1 VISVYP
7 CLREAALARARY
19 LIFVL
24 PILFSACGQTDNPAG
39 GSNPTP
45 TAAPTATV
53 TACQGQTLLKGTAPI
68 PAQAVLFTEF
78 TLKASG
84 RVDVSIDWTRADA
97 TMRIA
102 IVQGQCNANDFKA
115 NTCTKLLDVK
125 APPKP
130 AKGSVN
136 LVADTYSVAFESQ
149 SNFKDMLSY
158 SVVRADAGC
167 PVP

>member
-1 VISVYP
+1 VYP
-7 CLREAALARARY
+7 SLREAALARARH
-19 LIFVL
+19 LILALPFVL
-24 PILFSACGQTDNPAG
+24 SGCGQNDNPVG

-53 TACQGQTLLKGTAPI
+53 TACQGQTLLKGSAPI
-68 PAQAVLFTEF
+68 PARAVLFTEF

-84 RVDVSIDWTRADA
+84 RVDVSIDWTRTDA

-102 IVQGQCNANDFKA
+102 IVQGQCNADDFNA

-136 LVADTYSVAFESQ
+136 LVADTYSVAFQSQ
-149 SNFKDMLSY
+149 SNFNDTITY
-158 SVVRADAGC
+158 TVVRADAGC